1 MCIYC
6 KAASMVLDTLW
17 AEPDVRQHFYAQSVE
32 LSDLGPLTH
41 GVFVPAYRWVKDQLD
56 AEAMALFEA
65 QVTEDL
71 LAPFYDRPGFR
82 QVWDEWN
89 QEMRQEF
96 IREQSELS
104 LAQLLIR
111 FYTEEFAE
119 SYKRAFAIHSE
130 QDATASV

>member
-1 MCIYC
+1 MCFYC

-17 AEPDVRQHFYAQSVE
+17 AEPDMRQHFYAQGVE

-41 GVFVPAYRWVKDQLD
+41 EVFVSAYRAVKDQLD

-89 QEMRQEF
+89 QEMREEF
-96 IREQSELS
+96 IREQSELN
-104 LAQLLIR
+104 LALLLIR
-111 FYTEEFAE
+111 FYQEEFAE
-119 SYKRAFAIHSE
+119 SYKHAFAVYRE
-130 QDATASV
+130 KNAATSA